1 MASAT
6 AVGRAWSPEPYE
18 WADLPRTAR
27 PYLEGRVWLAL
38 LMLYLI
44 LAVLEPY
51 DLLSPISGYGL
62 QEHKAEIGAALD
74 TIESGNMLR
83 RLGVVVLFLY
93 GAVAVFIS
101 RRTERR
107 WIPAIAVPATALFL
121 LALASPLWSDDLV
134 LTSRKVFVLCS
145 LVLAAFGVARCWDLE
160 TIVRATVVLTGTTIL
175 LGVVTEVVLGTMHPL
190 DPDFRFRGS
199 VHPNSMALYCTL
211 FTISSAV
218 LAKQFTGR
226 RSALMTTLAVVGLV
240 MLLLT
245 KSRGSLFGLSAALCV
260 GSMLRFSRRTAL
272 LAVCVTGTALLALM
286 ILVPDLSVNAERW
299 ATLGRSTT
307 LDLFTMTGRTDLF
320 HDLLRYAADRP
331 ILGYGYDSFWEP
343 VHILEIARSQ
353 GWIVG
358 SSHNAYIGMLID
370 LGAVGCALFFL
381 LLGSSLWT
389 AFAYVRRYRGAVWL
403 FPVAVLVWSCVN
415 MITFGFWFETTIPAF
430 LSLTLIGRLAIR
442 EPNGFR
448 SRPSR
453 PLVPHDV

>member
-1 MASAT
+1 M
-6 AVGRAWSPEPYE
+6 
-18 WADLPRTAR
+18 
-27 PYLEGRVWLAL
+27 WLAL
-38 LMLYLI
+38 LVLYVI

-83 RLGVVVLFLY
+83 RLGVVALFLY
-93 GAVAVFIS
+93 GAVAVFLS
-101 RRTERR
+101 RRAERR
-107 WIPAIAVPATALFL
+107 WVPTIAIPATALFL
-121 LALASPLWSDDLV
+121 LALASPLWSDDPL

-175 LGVVTEVVLGTMHPL
+175 LGVAAEVVLGTMHPF

-218 LAKQFTGR
+218 LAKRFTGR
-226 RSALMTTLAVVGLV
+226 RSALMATLAVVGVV

-245 KSRGSLFGLSAALCV
+245 KSRGSLFGLSAALFV
-260 GSMLRFSRRTAL
+260 VAMLRFSGRGAL
-272 LAVCVTGTALLALM
+272 LSVSAVGTALLALV
-286 ILVPDLSVNAERW
+286 IFVPDLSVDAERW

-370 LGAVGCALFFL
+370 LGVVGCGLFLF

-389 AFAYVRRYRGAVWL
+389 AVTNVRRSRSAVSL
-403 FPVAVLVWSCVN
+403 FPLAFLVWSCVN

-442 EPNGFR
+442 EPSGAR
-448 SRPSR
+448 RSTSRPV
-453 PLVPHDV
+453 VPHVV